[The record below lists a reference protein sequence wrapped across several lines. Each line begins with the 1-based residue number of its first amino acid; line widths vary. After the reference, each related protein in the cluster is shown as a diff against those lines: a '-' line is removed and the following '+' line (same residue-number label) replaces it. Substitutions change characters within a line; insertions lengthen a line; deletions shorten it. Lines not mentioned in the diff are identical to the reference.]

1 MNHRDVKSM
10 MLQPGE
16 TVFEAAHR
24 IGAIREQRAAWRAP
38 IDKLAER
45 DRLTRYWKSCY
56 PVWQPELC
64 RIDPSFA
71 LVHADSFRPG
81 MLFGR
86 LSLLP
91 GHVAPHIAHQR
102 EMNARLAAREAT
114 KQAARQAAEPQLAL
128 WTE

>member
-1 MNHRDVKSM
+1 MNIRDVKAE
-10 MLQPGE
+10 MLLPGE
-16 TVFEAAHR
+16 TVFEAANR

-45 DRLTRYWKSCY
+45 DRLTRYWKACY
-56 PVWQPELC
+56 PVWQPEIC
-64 RIDPSFA
+64 RIDPTFA
-71 LVHADSFRPG
+71 LVHVDSFRPG

-91 GHVAPHIAHQR
+91 GHVSPHIAYQR
-102 EMNARLAAREAT
+102 AMNALRAEREAA
-114 KQAARQAAEPQLAL
+114 KQAAEPQMSL